1 MSKENTIVFPSFT
14 MTPQS
19 IAAYIQ
25 YEVDQGASDCYLP
38 DYKRATKSLYAWL
51 PDDKTITKGML
62 FAWRQSLRDHG
73 YAETSIR
80 RYVKN
85 INRYLE
91 YIGGSSIRFN
101 RSEQDITG
109 KEVGYLTAIEPIGKR
124 CTGGGIVWR
133 CRCKCGKEVERPA
146 NKLLTSQ
153 TISCGCLRG
162 EHLKAFG
169 KFMDGTSLRQ
179 SIEEQVYS
187 TRSQSGYTGVSRQG
201 DKWRAQITYKGQTF
215 SLGRYAKLD
224 DAVKARARGK
234 ELVQMDAMG
243 LLNIYEELHKDD
255 PVRPNLEQVKS
266 IQKASK
272 PEPPSK
278 SEITATR
285 IDNTSG
291 CPGVFRKQDKWAAK
305 ITYQKTTYRLGSYE
319 SLDEAIAV
327 RKEAERMLQ
336 ENAAGFPD
344 WVLNL
349 RQSRKK
355 KGANS
360 VAV

>member
-1 MSKENTIVFPSFT
+1 MQTKSQIENTAYYV
-14 MTPQS
+14 MTTNSVMAWLQKETNRGVS
-19 IAAYIQ
+19 T
-25 YEVDQGASDCYLP
+25 CYLQ
-38 DYKRATKSLYAWL
+38 DYKRATRSLYEWL
-51 PDDKTITKGML
+51 PDDKVITKGIL

-80 RYVKN
+80 KYVKN

-91 YIGGSSIRFN
+91 YIGASSIRFN

-109 KEVGYLTAIEPIGKR
+109 KEIGYLTAIEPTGKKY
-124 CTGGGIVWR
+124 TGGGIVWR
-133 CRCKCGKEVERPA
+133 CRCRCGKEVERPA

-169 KFMDGTSLRQ
+169 KFIDGTSLRQ

-255 PVRPNLEQVKS
+255 PVRPKLEQVKAM
-266 IQKASK
+266 QKTAK
-272 PEPPSK
+272 PELPSK

-291 CPGVFRKQDKWAAK
+291 YPGVFRKLDKWAAK
-305 ITYQKTTYRLGSYE
+305 ITYQKITYRLGSYE
-319 SLDEAIAV
+319 CLEDAVTV
-327 RKEAERMLQ
+327 RKEAERMLK
-336 ENAAGFPD
+336 ENAVGFQD
-344 WVLNL
+344 WVLSL
-349 RQSRKK
+349 RQSRKRK
-355 KGANS
+355 YEFTA
-360 VAV
+360 